1 MYNVVMY
8 CTMQWNVILCCVM
21 SQDPTE
27 KHAGEVGILKKNYYY
42 SMFAMKY
49 KIIAEYQYG
58 VAL

>member
-1 MYNVVMY
+1 MKCNLVLS
-8 CTMQWNVILCCVM
+8 NVM

-27 KHAGEVGILKKNYYY
+27 KHAGEVGILNKNYYY

-49 KIIAEYQYG
+49 KIIAKYQYG